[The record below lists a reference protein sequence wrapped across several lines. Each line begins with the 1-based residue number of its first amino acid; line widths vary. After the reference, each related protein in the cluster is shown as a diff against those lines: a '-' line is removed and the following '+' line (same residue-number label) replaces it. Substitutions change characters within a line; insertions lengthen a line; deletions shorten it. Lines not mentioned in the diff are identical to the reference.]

1 MSPKEPT
8 IATILLELSEQ
19 YDGAVPEREV
29 FDRVLARRPSTAK
42 DPYARI
48 REQLRFHSAH
58 VGWVG
63 LGNGQVMP
71 LRVALLGLRFR
82 ITPTADEIDR
92 ALLLRDTLRPFV
104 DFQLKIAELHIED
117 AQGQPLSIRDTS
129 LQASDVLFGTIMN
142 HAIDLGI
149 WYQRVGFT
157 PGDSILVTITGYQPL
172 ALHLEYEPADRF
184 DQAAVAEQDRELL
197 EGIVARVARNSR
209 SSFMPE
215 DVVLPIFARAAWRTG
230 YPGTAWQR
238 LVQQERRLRLLEGG
252 MISDSSFRRPLDL
265 LMGNERDAEFWE
277 ENDSAILSA
286 INMLQ
291 ESLRDSRREA
301 AERGIW
307 NGIAP
312 RVSTARTIFD
322 IHQGTAETHYP
333 GAVNALEDH
342 SADIEEHIARG
353 DYANADWNEDEDDDI
368 DGLMFDDDFEMEDD
382 ELLDIDEIEDLQAF
396 VEQNPALGEATRR
409 LMESLSPEELE
420 RLQNAETLEDVQGVL
435 GNRLTELLRTEP
447 SLFVP
452 LEPPAL
458 GSANG
463 NGHANGDG
471 NGHSNGSLS
480 SFDEEFVE
488 ADELLE
494 SDDLEEEDEEEDEEE
509 QVQVEMALER
519 SNELMDRFYQHQI
532 GNGKSETTA
541 ASRTRDL
548 WIYADFLGN
557 YYGRSLDAGDYAT
570 LDECLFYFYPR
581 KVLNSSAR
589 AVREIC
595 TSVKQFYAFL
605 KAEKLIAD
613 DGFAVAI
620 WQRRNQAAR
629 VVELYEQIDSDSPQF
644 ERLFA
649 HLFAPYTA

>member
-8 IATILLELSEQ
+8 IAAILLLLSEQ
-19 YDGAVPEREV
+19 YEGIVAEREV
-29 FDRVLARRPSTAK
+29 FDQVLARRPSAAK

-48 REQLRFHSAH
+48 REQIRFASSR
-58 VGWVG
+58 VGWVA
-63 LGNGQVMP
+63 LGGGQVMP
-71 LRVALLGLRFR
+71 LRSALLGLRFR
-82 ITPTADEIDR
+82 ITPTSDEIDH

-104 DFQLKIAELHIED
+104 DFQLKIGELRIED
-117 AQGQPLSIRDTS
+117 AQGQPLPIRDTS
-129 LQASDVLFGTIMN
+129 LHASDGIFGPVMS
-142 HAIDLGI
+142 HATDLGV
-149 WYQRVGFT
+149 WYQRVGFA
-157 PGDSILVTITGYQPL
+157 PGDSILATVTGYQPL
-172 ALHLEYEPADRF
+172 TLRLDHEPAALF
-184 DQAAVAEQDRELL
+184 DPAAVAEQDRELL
-197 EGIVARVARNSR
+197 EGIVARVTRNSR

-215 DVVLPIFARAAWRTG
+215 DAVLPIVARAAWRTG
-230 YPGTAWQR
+230 YPGTAWQQ
-238 LVQQERRLRLLEGG
+238 LVMQDRRLRLLEAG
-252 MISDSSFRRPLDL
+252 MIADSSFRRPLDL
-265 LMGNERDAEFWE
+265 LMSDERDAEFWE

-286 INMLQ
+286 ISTLQ
-291 ESLRDSRREA
+291 ESLRDSRRDA

-353 DYANADWNEDEDDDI
+353 DYANADWNEDADNDF
-368 DGLMFDDDFEMEDD
+368 DGMMFDDDFELEDD

-420 RLQNAETLEDVQGVL
+420 RLQNAKTLEDVQGVL

-452 LEPPAL
+452 LEPPAP
-458 GSANG
+458 GHSNG
-463 NGHANGDG
+463 HSNGHANG
-471 NGHSNGSLS
+471 HSNGTIS
-480 SFDEEFVE
+480 SFEDEFVE
-488 ADELLE
+488 ADDLLE
-494 SDDLEEEDEEEDEEE
+494 EDELELEEEDQEEDEEE

-519 SNELMDRFYQHQI
+519 SNELMDRFYQHQLH
-532 GNGKSETTA
+532 NGKSETTA

-570 LDECLFYFYPR
+570 LDECLFFFYPR

-589 AVREIC
+589 AAREIC
-595 TSVKQFYAFL
+595 TSLKQFYAFL
-605 KAEKLIAD
+605 KAEKLIGD
-613 DGFAVAI
+613 DGFATAI